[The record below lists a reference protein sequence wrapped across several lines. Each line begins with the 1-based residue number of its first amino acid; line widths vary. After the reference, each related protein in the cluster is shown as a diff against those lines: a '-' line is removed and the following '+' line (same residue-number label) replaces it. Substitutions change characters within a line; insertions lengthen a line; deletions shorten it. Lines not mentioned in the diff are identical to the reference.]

1 MQILKA
7 KHRHIYHSFMKFVA
21 TFIETNP
28 GFGGDGVNVG
38 VPGLCSDFYSHELLG
53 VAWDSDLPFPFPLLE
68 KKHIKWFDMYD
79 V

>member
-1 MQILKA
+1 MYTLKA
-7 KHRHIYHSFMKFVA
+7 KHRHIYHSFKKFVA

-53 VAWDSDLPFPFPLLE
+53 VA
-68 KKHIKWFDMYD
+68 
-79 V
+79 